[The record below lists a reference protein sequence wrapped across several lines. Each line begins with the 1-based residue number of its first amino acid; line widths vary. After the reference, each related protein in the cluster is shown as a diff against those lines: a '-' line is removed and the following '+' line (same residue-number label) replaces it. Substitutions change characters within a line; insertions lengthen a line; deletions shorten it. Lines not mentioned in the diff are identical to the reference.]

1 MSDDIQW
8 AIDGFCREYKNGRKN
23 EVPSRNIHKKEA
35 RRLKLCPLCSNVWEI
50 GITGACRRYNHLPT
64 LRLKRVICTFCE
76 GKGRP
81 YKER

>member
-1 MSDDIQW
+1 MSDIQW
-8 AIDGFCREYKNGRKN
+8 AIDGFCRRLKDKEENRSPAVN
-23 EVPSRNIHKKEA
+23 RRPKKSI
-35 RRLKLCPLCSNVWEI
+35 RLKLCPKCLRVWETSC
-50 GITGACRRYNHLPT
+50 TGACVRYNHLPT